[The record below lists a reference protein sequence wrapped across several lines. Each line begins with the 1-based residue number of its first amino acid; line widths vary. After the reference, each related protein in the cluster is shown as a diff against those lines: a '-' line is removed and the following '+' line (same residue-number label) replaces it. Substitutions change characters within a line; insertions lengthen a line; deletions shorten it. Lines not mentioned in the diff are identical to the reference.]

1 MRVLAI
7 ATFILAVSMTAV
19 AGGGSL
25 SVSPAVIVLRGVS
38 GQSTTQSMKLT
49 NGASQPF
56 SFDLQAQDIIVRDG
70 RRVFVAA
77 GQLPG
82 SVAATAAF
90 SRKSV
95 TLGPGESVR
104 VDVTITIP
112 RNPAARAILAL
123 FHGTTRVQRGSIG
136 STVSL
141 GMLMTFAL
149 SDDVLTSSTPLD
161 VHPPTATSNLA
172 VTQQLINSG
181 PEPFVATGMLAIVSG
196 KGILLGRTPIPAR
209 RLLPGERTDV
219 RAEYAGDLAPG
230 HYRALLTYQLAAT
243 SVTSSAEFD
252 VR

>member
-1 MRVLAI
+1 VRVLSIAVFIVAMAI
-7 ATFILAVSMTAV
+7 SAA

-25 SVSPAVIVLRGVS
+25 SLSPAAVILRGVS

-77 GQLPG
+77 GQLAG

-104 VDVTITIP
+104 VDVTVTIP
-112 RNPAARAILAL
+112 RNPSARAILAL
-123 FHGTTRVQRGSIG
+123 FHGTTKLQRGSIG

-149 SDDVLTSSTPLD
+149 SDDVLSSSTPLD

-196 KGILLGRTPIPAR
+196 KGILLGRTPVPAR

-219 RAEYAGDLAPG
+219 RAEYAGELAPG
-230 HYRALLTYQLAAT
+230 HYRALMTYQLAAT
-243 SVTSSAEFD
+243 SVTSAAEFD

>member
-1 MRVLAI
+1 MRLSSI
-7 ATFILAVSMTAV
+7 TTFILLLAMTAA
-19 AGGGSL
+19 AGEGSL
-25 SVSPAVIVLRGVS
+25 SLSPSVVILRGVP
-38 GQSTTQSMKLT
+38 GQSTTQTMKLT
-49 NGASQPF
+49 NGSSRPF
-56 SFDLQAQDIIVRDG
+56 SFDLQAQDVVVRNG
-70 RRVFVAA
+70 RRIFVDA
-77 GQLPG
+77 GQLAG
-82 SVAATAAF
+82 SIAATATF

-95 TLGPGESVR
+95 TLGSGESVR
-104 VDVTITIP
+104 VDVTVTIP
-112 RNPAARAILAL
+112 PKPASRAILAL
-123 FHGTTRVQRGSIG
+123 FHGTTKLKHGTIG

-141 GMLMTFAL
+141 AMLLTFAL

-196 KGILLGRTPIPAR
+196 KGALGGRTPVPAH

-230 HYRALLTYQLAAT
+230 HYRALMTYQLTAT
-243 SVTSSAEFD
+243 SITSAAEFD